1 MQEKKPI
8 LLMDLDNTLL
18 DFNQQ
23 EAAAMEK
30 MLSEHGEELTPE
42 RLSLF
47 RAINAQHWEW
57 LEEGRITRQQTLV
70 GRFEVFFSKLDLPLD
85 AQSAED
91 SYAKHLCEGYY
102 FVPGAPELLEKL
114 NGNYRLFIISNGSA
128 DIQAA
133 RLKSSGI
140 GKYFEGI
147 FISEQLGATKPAK
160 EFFDLCFAR
169 IPGFDARMSLV
180 VGDSLT
186 SDIRGG
192 INAGLK
198 TCWFNPDNKPP
209 REDIRPDY
217 TISTLDGLCTLL
229 DKIFL

>member
-102 FVPGAPELLEKL
+102 FVPGAQELLEKL
-114 NGNYRLFIISNGSA
+114 YGNYRLFIISNGSA

-160 EFFDLCFAR
+160 EFFDLCFVR